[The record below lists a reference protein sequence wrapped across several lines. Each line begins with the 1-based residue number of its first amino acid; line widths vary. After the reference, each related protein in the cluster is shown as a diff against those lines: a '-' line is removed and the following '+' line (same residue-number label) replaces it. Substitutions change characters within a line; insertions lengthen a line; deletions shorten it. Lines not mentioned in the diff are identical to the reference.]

1 MPVNLFEK
9 LPQIWKR
16 LDITITDVLE
26 GKGFLERYLI
36 APDMKFNSFEDLIRE
51 FLRCQNI
58 EFLRDA
64 FIPLLN
70 DITGHR
76 WKDSKSRVW
85 NRNRIQ
91 ASITRA
97 SYKGRWQAIYD
108 LARECGSDFC
118 KIIDMA
124 SLVGVY
130 DRQASMTQ
138 FSHYFDSDY
147 FHPGVFQIWVSDAID
162 LAEFLEDFEYLKPAG
177 TKWILRILV
186 GECKVSIDLLDFGYP
201 IENCG
206 ATYDYTYKI
215 FNRNFGFYD
224 HIPQVAWEPIF
235 NPTVWSYIGNPFPLV
250 YGMSLY
256 NYEPQY
262 PLDPICYEVIWQSLD
277 IGENVSYGTSVY
289 DYIPQL
295 PVNLTLF
302 YATDYLAVAN
312 SYLDSGSMTFN
323 WEEYQLLFP
332 DSLIPENLN
341 WKQPIVDPII
351 LT

>member
-1 MPVNLFEK
+1 MSVNLFEK

-16 LDITITDVLE
+16 LDITLTDIID

-70 DITGHR
+70 GITGHR
-76 WKDSKSRVW
+76 WKDAKSRVW

-91 ASITRA
+91 ASITRS
-97 SYKGRWQAIYD
+97 SYKGRWLAIYD
-108 LARECGSDFC
+108 LAKECGSDFC
-118 KIIDMA
+118 KIVDMA

-130 DRQASMTQ
+130 DRQASMPQ

-147 FHPGVFQIWVSDAID
+147 FHPGVFQIWVSDTID

-186 GECKVSIDLLDFGYP
+186 GECKVHIDLLDFGYP
-201 IENCG
+201 IENCE

-215 FNRNFGFYD
+215 FNRNYGFYD

-235 NPTVWSYIGNPFPLV
+235 HPTMWSYVGNPFPLV
-250 YGMSLY
+250 YGRSLY
-256 NYEPQY
+256 NYDPQY
-262 PLDPICYEVIWQSLD
+262 PTDPTIYDVIWQPID
-277 IGENVSYGTSVY
+277 TGEYNSYGQTTY
-289 DYIPQL
+289 DYKPQL
-295 PVNLTLF
+295 PVPISIMLVG
-302 YATDYLAVAN
+302 DYLAVAN
-312 SYLDSGSMTFN
+312 SFLDMGSITFN
-323 WEEYQLLFP
+323 WGDFQFLFS
-332 DSLIPENLN
+332 DFFIPEDIN
-341 WKQPIVDPII
+341 WKQPLVDPII